1 MIYGFEKNH
10 RKRDPKRKS
19 NSEKNYEKLP
29 KVRDI
34 VVIDSERL
42 DSTEGT
48 MIPE

>member
-19 NSEKNYEKLP
+19 NPERNYERLP

-34 VVIDSERL
+34 LVIDRRRL

-48 MIPE
+48 LIP

>member
-19 NSEKNYEKLP
+19 DSKKNYEKLP

-34 VVIDSERL
+34 VVLDRRRL

-48 MIPE
+48 LIP